1 MSMPTDQMP
10 FSHPSPRR
18 AMHWSSLSMLL
29 VSLLCIASCVAPQPV
44 EIEGAMQRWHPV
56 TLTFE
61 GPQASEDGSPNPF
74 RDYRL
79 TVVFA
84 HSATESEYTVAGY
97 FAADGDAA
105 ETSATGG
112 TKWRVHFI
120 PHETGRWT
128 YAASFRMGPD
138 VALTLEPEAGTPGH
152 FDGTTGAFQITES
165 DKTGRDHRDKG
176 MLRYTGEGHLRFDN
190 GTYFVKGG
198 ADSPE
203 NLLAY
208 VDFDD
213 TYSMADPGQEQAGEA
228 PTAPLHRYDPHARD
242 WNPGDPTWKGDRGKN
257 LIGALNY
264 LAGKGANAFSFL
276 TMNVEGDGKDVWPWI
291 APDARDRYDVSK
303 LAQWEI
309 IFTHADT
316 LGLFLHFKT
325 QETENDLLLD
335 DGDLGPE
342 RKLYYRELVA
352 RFAHHHALNWNLGEE
367 NDIWEEREDPTQER
381 VKAYIAYIQ
390 ALDPYDHPVVI
401 HTYPG
406 QQEQVYRPLLG
417 DASGLGGV
425 SIQTAFDNVHRETLT
440 WVQAST
446 DAGRRWVVA
455 NDEQGHHTTG
465 VKPDGPD
472 SNRDAIRQQTLWG
485 NLMAGGAGV
494 EYYFGYQYPHNDLNC
509 EDWRSRDLVWDDV
522 RHALTFFQEHLPFW
536 EMTPNDALAADAGA
550 YVLTH
555 PQGSLIAVYVLQG
568 GSVQL
573 DLTAHGG
580 TYTVHWYDP
589 RRGGALQTG
598 SIQRVEGA
606 QVVTLGDPPA
616 EADADWVILLRRERP

>member
-1 MSMPTDQMP
+1 MKWSTSTVGLILVGLLFFASCDT
-10 FSHPSPRR
+10 SHP
-18 AMHWSSLSMLL
+18 
-29 VSLLCIASCVAPQPV
+29 V
-44 EIEGAMQRWHPV
+44 EVEGAMQRWHPV

-61 GPQASEDGSPNPF
+61 GPHASEDGSPSPF
-74 RDYRL
+74 RHYRL
-79 TVVFA
+79 NVVFT
-84 HSATESEYTVAGY
+84 HDATGSEHVVPGY

-105 ETSATGG
+105 ETSATAGN
-112 TKWRVHFI
+112 KWRVRFT

-128 YAASFRMGPD
+128 FAASFRAGPD
-138 VALTLEPEAGTPGH
+138 VALSLEPEAGAPSH
-152 FDGTTGAFQITES
+152 LDGATGAFEIVES
-165 DKTGRDHRDKG
+165 DKSGRDHRSKG

-190 GTYFVKGG
+190 GSYFVKGG
-198 ADSPE
+198 SDSPE

-208 VDFDD
+208 NDFDD
-213 TYSMADPGQEQAGEA
+213 TYSLADPGQERTGEA
-228 PTAPLHRYDPHARD
+228 PTAPLHRYEPHARD
-242 WNPGDPTWKGDRGKN
+242 WDPGDPTWKGDRGKN

-264 LAGKGANAFSFL
+264 LAGKGVNAFSFL

-303 LAQWEI
+303 LAQWDVV
-309 IFTHADT
+309 FTHADA

-342 RKLYYRELVA
+342 RKLYYRELIA

-367 NDIWEEREDPTQER
+367 NNVWEEREDPTQER
-381 VKAYIAYIQ
+381 IKEYIAYIQ

-417 DASGLGGV
+417 VASGLNGV
-425 SIQTAFDNVHRETLT
+425 SIQTEFDNVHRETLT
-440 WVQAST
+440 WVQASKA
-446 DAGRRWVVA
+446 AGRRWVVA
-455 NDEQGHHTTG
+455 NDEQGHYTTG

-472 SNRDAIRQQTLWG
+472 SNRDAIRQHTLWG

-494 EYYFGYQYPHNDLNC
+494 EYYFGYEYPQNDLNC
-509 EDWRSRDLVWDDV
+509 EDWRSRDRVWDDV
-522 RHALTFFQEHLPFW
+522 RHALTFFQGHLPFW
-536 EMTPNDALAADAGA
+536 EMTPNEALAKGAQA

-555 PQGSLIAVYVLQG
+555 PQGTPIAVYLPRG
-568 GSVQL
+568 GPIRL
-573 DLTAHGG
+573 DLGAHNGA
-580 TYTVHWYDP
+580 YTIHWYDP

-598 SIQRVEGA
+598 SITRIEGG
-606 QVVTLGDPPA
+606 QVVAPGQPPA
-616 EADADWVILLRRERP
+616 EPDADWVILVRKEQP

>member
-1 MSMPTDQMP
+1 
-10 FSHPSPRR
+10 
-18 AMHWSSLSMLL
+18 
-29 VSLLCIASCVAPQPV
+29 
-44 EIEGAMQRWHPV
+44 MQRWHPV

-61 GPQASEDGSPNPF
+61 GPQASEHGSPNPF

-79 TVVFA
+79 TVVFT
-84 HSATESEYTVAGY
+84 HSATASEHVVPGY

-105 ETSATGG
+105 ETSATAGA
-112 TKWRVHFI
+112 KWRVHFT

-128 YAASFRMGPD
+128 FAVSFRAGPD
-138 VALTLEPEAGTPGH
+138 VALRLEQEAGTPSH
-152 FDGTTGAFQITES
+152 FDGATGAFQIAES
-165 DKTGRDHRDKG
+165 DKTGRDHRGRG
-176 MLRYTGEGHLRFDN
+176 MLRYTLTGHLRFDN

-208 VDFDD
+208 ADFDD
-213 TYSMADPGQEQAGEA
+213 TYSMADPGQERTGEA
-228 PTAPLHRYDPHARD
+228 PTAPLHRYEPHARD

-264 LAGKGANAFSFL
+264 LAGKGVNAFSFL
-276 TMNVEGDGKDVWPWI
+276 TMNVEGDGRDVWPWI
-291 APDARDRYDVSK
+291 APDVRDRYDVSK
-303 LAQWEI
+303 LAQWDI
-309 IFTHADT
+309 VFTHADA

-325 QETENDLLLD
+325 QETENDLLLN

-367 NDIWEEREDPTQER
+367 NNIWEEREDPAQER
-381 VKAYIAYIQ
+381 IKAYIAYIQ
-390 ALDPYDHPVVI
+390 ALDPYNHPVVI

-417 DASGLGGV
+417 DASGLNGV
-425 SIQTAFDNVHRETLT
+425 SIQTAFDNVHQETLT

-446 DAGRRWVVA
+446 VAGRRWVVA
-455 NDEQGHHTTG
+455 NDEQGHYTIG

-472 SNRDAIRQQTLWG
+472 SNRDVIRQQTLWG

-494 EYYFGYQYPHNDLNC
+494 EYYFGYQYPHNDLNA
-509 EDWRSRDLVWDDV
+509 EDWRSRDRVWDDV

-536 EMTPNDALAADAGA
+536 EMTPNDALATDVEA

-555 PQGSLIAVYVLQG
+555 PQGTPIAIYLPHG
-568 GSVQL
+568 GPIWL
-573 DLTAHGG
+573 DLGAYRGA
-580 TYTVHWYDP
+580 YAVHWYDP

-598 SIQRVEGA
+598 SIRRIEGA
-606 QVVTLGDPPA
+606 QLSELGQPPA
-616 EADADWVILLRRERP
+616 EADADWVILVRKEQP

>member
-1 MSMPTDQMP
+1 
-10 FSHPSPRR
+10 
-18 AMHWSSLSMLL
+18 
-29 VSLLCIASCVAPQPV
+29 
-44 EIEGAMQRWHPV
+44 MQRWHPV

-61 GPQASEDGSPNPF
+61 GPQASEHGSPNPF

-79 TVVFA
+79 TVVFT
-84 HSATESEYTVAGY
+84 HSATASEHVVPGY

-105 ETSATGG
+105 ETSATAGA
-112 TKWRVHFI
+112 KWRVHFT

-128 YAASFRMGPD
+128 FAVSFRAGPD
-138 VALTLEPEAGTPGH
+138 VALRLEQEAGTPSH
-152 FDGTTGAFQITES
+152 FDGATGAFQIAES
-165 DKTGRDHRDKG
+165 DKTGRDHRGRG
-176 MLRYTGEGHLRFDN
+176 MLRYTLTGHLRFDN

-208 VDFDD
+208 ADFDD
-213 TYSMADPGQEQAGEA
+213 TYSMADPGQERTGEA
-228 PTAPLHRYDPHARD
+228 PTAPLHRYEPHARD

-257 LIGALNY
+257 PIGALNY
-264 LAGKGANAFSFL
+264 LAGKGVNAFSFL
-276 TMNVEGDGKDVWPWI
+276 TMNVEGDGRDVWPWI
-291 APDARDRYDVSK
+291 APDVRDRYDVSK
-303 LAQWEI
+303 LAQWDI
-309 IFTHADT
+309 VFTHADA

-325 QETENDLLLD
+325 QETENDLLLN

-367 NDIWEEREDPTQER
+367 NNIWEEREDPAQER
-381 VKAYIAYIQ
+381 IKAYIAYIQ
-390 ALDPYDHPVVI
+390 ALDPYNHPVVI

-417 DASGLGGV
+417 DASGLNGV
-425 SIQTAFDNVHRETLT
+425 SIQTAFDNVHQETLT

-446 DAGRRWVVA
+446 VAGRRWVVA
-455 NDEQGHHTTG
+455 NDEQGHYTIG

-472 SNRDAIRQQTLWG
+472 SNRDVIRQQTLWG

-494 EYYFGYQYPHNDLNC
+494 EYYFGYQYPHNDLNA
-509 EDWRSRDLVWDDV
+509 EDWRSRDRVWDDV

-536 EMTPNDALAADAGA
+536 EMTPNDALATDVEA

-555 PQGSLIAVYVLQG
+555 PQGTPIAIYLPHG
-568 GSVQL
+568 GPIWL
-573 DLTAHGG
+573 DLGAYRGA
-580 TYTVHWYDP
+580 YAVHWYDP

-598 SIQRVEGA
+598 SIRRIEGA
-606 QVVTLGDPPA
+606 QLSELGQPPA
-616 EADADWVILLRRERP
+616 EADADWVILVRKEQP